1 MGEEVCNTL
10 LVDSRISMVWRHR
23 LWLRCVSVASE
34 PYVNGNADLQL
45 DAILSFATIA
55 LALRVPRMKDARSQQ
70 VAVIIWGTVIVVMYS
85 FLMNVFR
92 GKNQGYPFWLP
103 PFF

>member
-1 MGEEVCNTL
+1 
-10 LVDSRISMVWRHR
+10 
-23 LWLRCVSVASE
+23 
-34 PYVNGNADLQL
+34 
-45 DAILSFATIA
+45 
-55 LALRVPRMKDARSQQ
+55 MKDARSQQ